1 MCDRDLYRV
10 YQITCLACHARLCFL
25 RAFLLRALPV
35 LLAFIFWCALQ
46 APIFYVS
53 YVLWFFTCPHF
64 FMCLAW
70 PHLLTCLQAF
80 IFYLPFFFAYLRAF
94 FTCSTC
100 ILFTCFRFSCI
111 LQIFYLPLFLLS
123 ALSFSLTLLFF
134 IFLHALRCLNFS
146 SQMSNK
152 GGKGDI
158 DFFIFLDPF
167 RGNKDLFRVFQLRNY
182 FFFRYYVFFQVDNK
196 HLDGNIFLT
205 LVITSRGLPYFE
217 KICMHW
223 N

>member
-25 RAFLLRALPV
+25 RAFLLRALTV

-80 IFYLPFFFAYLRAF
+80 IFYLPFFFAFLRAF
-94 FTCSTC
+94 FTCRTC
-100 ILFTCFRFSCI
+100 ILFTCFCFSCI
-111 LQIFYLPLFLLS
+111 PSNFLR
-123 ALSFSLTLLFF
+123 TF
-134 IFLHALRCLNFS
+134 IFVKCFKFFTHITFLH
-146 SQMSNK
+146 
-152 GGKGDI
+152 
-158 DFFIFLDPF
+158 FFTCITLP
-167 RGNKDLFRVFQLRNY
+167 Q
-182 FFFRYYVFFQVDNK
+182 FFFSNVK
-196 HLDGNIFLT
+196 
-205 LVITSRGLPYFE
+205 
-217 KICMHW
+217 
-223 N
+223 

>member
-1 MCDRDLYRV
+1 MIEICIECTKLRAWRATRAFAFYAPSFYVPYLSYLPSFFGVPYKPRSFTSLMCFDFLLALIFLCVLRGLTFWRAYKPSFF
-10 YQITCLACHARLCFL
+10 TCLFFLRTCVPFL
-25 RAFLLRALPV
+25 RAV
-35 LLAFIFWCALQ
+35 HAF
-46 APIFYVS
+46 
-53 YVLWFFTCPHF
+53 
-64 FMCLAW
+64 
-70 PHLLTCLQAF
+70 
-80 IFYLPFFFAYLRAF
+80 YLRASAF
-94 FTCSTC
+94 
-100 ILFTCFRFSCI
+100 LVY

-167 RGNKDLFRVFQLRNY
+167 KGNKDLFRVFQLRNY